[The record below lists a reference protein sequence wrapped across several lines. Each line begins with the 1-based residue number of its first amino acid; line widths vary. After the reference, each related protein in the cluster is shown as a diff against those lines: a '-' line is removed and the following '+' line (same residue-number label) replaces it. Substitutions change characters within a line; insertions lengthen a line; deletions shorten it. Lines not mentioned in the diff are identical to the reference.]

1 MRLLHTS
8 ITVRDMD
15 ASIRFYTENLGFRLV
30 KRQEVPENNAEI
42 AFLED
47 GETPHQIELT
57 FWRSKREYVE
67 GDQLDHI
74 ALQVN
79 DVEKVVEEL
88 RRKGVTVKKEPYSLS
103 AGKSR
108 IAFITDPNDIWIEL
122 IQRT

>member
-15 ASIRFYTENLGFRLV
+15 ASIRFYTENLGLRLV
-30 KRQEVPENNAEI
+30 KRQEIPENNAEI

-47 GETPHQIELT
+47 GETSHQIELT

-74 ALQVN
+74 GLQVK
-79 DVEKVVEEL
+79 DVDKVVEEL
-88 RRKGVTVKKEPYSLS
+88 RRKGVTVKKEPFRFSD
-103 AGKSR
+103 GKSR

-122 IQRT
+122 IQRK